1 MTTTIEIEI
10 EESLLEEADET
21 IAQLGVSRT
30 AFITA
35 TIKHALRVHY
45 VKEVTAEDEANAFLL
60 WLVDDDDVDAWQGVQ
75 DWGDPWDGPDD
86 SRLN

>member
-1 MTTTIEIEI
+1 MTTTIELEL
-10 EESLLEEADET
+10 EESLVGEVDKT
-21 IAQLGVSRT
+21 VAQLGVSRT

-45 VKEVTAEDEANAFLL
+45 VKDVTPEDEANAFLL
-60 WLVDDDDVDAWQGVQ
+60 WLVDDDDLDAWQGIQ
-75 DWGDPWDGPDD
+75 DWGDPWEGPDD

>member
-10 EESLLEEADET
+10 EESLLEEVDET
-21 IAQLGVSRT
+21 VAVLGVSRT

-45 VKEVTAEDEANAFLL
+45 VKEVTTEDEANAFLL
-60 WLVDDDDVDAWQGVQ
+60 WLVDDDDVDAWQGAQ
-75 DWGDPWDGPDD
+75 DWGDPWDVPDD

>member
-1 MTTTIEIEI
+1 MLAEV
-10 EESLLEEADET
+10 DET
-21 IAQLGVSRT
+21 VAILGVSRT

-45 VKEVTAEDEANAFLL
+45 VKDVTAEDEANAFLL
-60 WLVDDDDVDAWQGVQ
+60 WLDDDDEIDAWQGVQ
-75 DWGDPWDGPDD
+75 DWGDPWDGPDN